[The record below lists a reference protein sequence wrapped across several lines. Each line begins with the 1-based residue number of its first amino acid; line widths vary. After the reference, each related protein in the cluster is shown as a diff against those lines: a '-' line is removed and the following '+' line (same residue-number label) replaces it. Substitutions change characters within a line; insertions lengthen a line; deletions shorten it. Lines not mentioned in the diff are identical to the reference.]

1 MFKILKINKQ
11 KNDKNKLK
19 KREFQLLALEALD
32 KVNRKY
38 SNEDISEEAKMEEV
52 RKELELNEDQFS
64 LFKSNLSSFL
74 SHRPNPHRVNKQPSS
89 DLILLVMIGVKTFY
103 FLKHFPKKKKKKKL
117 PGSGKSFFSTKI
129 AENKKWER
137 INQDELKSRPKC
149 ESKMISS
156 IKNGKNVIM
165 DRTNIDMIQRHHW
178 ISLATKNNFKEI
190 HAIFFDISKK
200 KKKKLFYFLKK
211 KFSFR

>member
-103 FLKHFPKKKKKKKL
+103 FLKHFPKKKKKKSFQEVGNPFFLPKL
-117 PGSGKSFFSTKI
+117 
-129 AENKKWER
+129 
-137 INQDELKSRPKC
+137 LK
-149 ESKMISS
+149 
-156 IKNGKNVIM
+156 IKNGRELIKMNLNLVPNVK
-165 DRTNIDMIQRHHW
+165 
-178 ISLATKNNFKEI
+178 AK
-190 HAIFFDISKK
+190 
-200 KKKKLFYFLKK
+200 
-211 KFSFR
+211 